1 MSNDRDLGAE
11 LGRLDM
17 DLEDPLSTVV
27 HRYKLEPVGEVVDTV
42 PELGDRQLLART
54 AELEV
59 TAVTHKIKGGIEVWE
74 ITWSEIT

>member
-1 MSNDRDLGAE
+1 MSSSKDLGAE

-17 DLEDPLSTVV
+17 DLEDPLLQVL

-59 TAVTHKIKGGIEVWE
+59 SAVTHRIRGGIEVWE